1 MTVRIKEQTAV
12 HTNTGVQKQ
21 TSDLTKGG
29 RAMIE
34 NEKFPLGF
42 TMALAQNSEALLR
55 FASMP
60 EKKQQRI
67 LREVRSIR
75 SKSEMRAYVER
86 MT

>member
-1 MTVRIKEQTAV
+1 
-12 HTNTGVQKQ
+12 
-21 TSDLTKGG
+21 
-29 RAMIE
+29 MIE
-34 NEKFPLGF
+34 NEEFPLGF
-42 TMALAQNSEALLR
+42 TMGLAQNSEALLR

>member
-60 EKKQQRI
+60 EKKQRI

>member
-1 MTVRIKEQTAV
+1 
-12 HTNTGVQKQ
+12 
-21 TSDLTKGG
+21 
-29 RAMIE
+29 MIE
-34 NEKFPLGF
+34 NEEFPLGF
-42 TMALAQNSEALLR
+42 TMALAQNSETLLR